1 VDVSQLLIRVT
12 RKITFYLQ
20 IIIRATNEEINTT
33 DSKNSTNFSDM
44 FNYVSPFVEEDVF
57 MKNQWHSYGVSDN
70 KFKNGNE

>member
-1 VDVSQLLIRVT
+1 
-12 RKITFYLQ
+12 
-20 IIIRATNEEINTT
+20 
-33 DSKNSTNFSDM
+33 M